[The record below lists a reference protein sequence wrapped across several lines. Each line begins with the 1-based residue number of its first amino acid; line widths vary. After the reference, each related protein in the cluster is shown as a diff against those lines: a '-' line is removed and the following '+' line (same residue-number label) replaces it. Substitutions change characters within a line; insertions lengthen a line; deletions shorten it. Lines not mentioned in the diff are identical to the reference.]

1 MRQRDKPS
9 DACGEVLKILLVLS
23 HGLVIHKGLTVD
35 NQKEKSL
42 VAQRLIVDHVRSV
55 WGITKAE
62 VTKEPWLLAAGGRHC
77 CCLDEEMRKKE
88 HKAVNLKRVAL
99 RDELDDLKKKRPR
112 MEADICALEKLT
124 YE

>member
-9 DACGEVLKILLVLS
+9 DACGEVVKIILVLS

-62 VTKEPWLLAAGGRHC
+62 VTKELWLLAAGGRYR
-77 CCLDEEMRKKE
+77 CCLNEEMRKKE
-88 HKAVNLKRVAL
+88 QKAANLKRVAL
-99 RDELDDLKKKRPR
+99 TDELDDLKKKRPR